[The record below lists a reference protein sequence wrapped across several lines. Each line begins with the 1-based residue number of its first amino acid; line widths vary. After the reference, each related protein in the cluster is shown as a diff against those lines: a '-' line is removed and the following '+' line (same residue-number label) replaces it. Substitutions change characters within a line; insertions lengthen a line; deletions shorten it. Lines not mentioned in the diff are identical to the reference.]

1 MKQGFDS
8 PTGYKAPACAG
19 AFLLLATGATDRL
32 KGTAQELM
40 Q

>member
-1 MKQGFDS
+1 
-8 PTGYKAPACAG
+8 
-19 AFLLLATGATDRL
+19 LLLATGATDRL